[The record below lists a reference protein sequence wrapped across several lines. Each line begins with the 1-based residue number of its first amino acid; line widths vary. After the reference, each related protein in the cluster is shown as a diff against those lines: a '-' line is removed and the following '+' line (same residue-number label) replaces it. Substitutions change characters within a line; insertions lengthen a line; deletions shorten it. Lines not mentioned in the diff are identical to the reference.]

1 MDMQYRNMG
10 FIIDNLFDK
19 REAACSMLFDLQTL
33 RENDQRIFTGTLDP
47 AETEAVLVNTFLL
60 DDQLRLKID
69 NSEQVS
75 FFLADTAG
83 GTNSKGV
90 MLNSPAEITITAAA
104 FGDIDLATHRF
115 LTAVNSSSV
124 VTHYRVQLD

>member
-1 MDMQYRNMG
+1 VKGTQSTDLLPLTIVNG
-10 FIIDNLFDK
+10 SKLSVSSLFPY
-19 REAACSMLFDLQTL
+19 
-33 RENDQRIFTGTLDP
+33 ENGQSIFTGTLDP
-47 AETEAVLVNTFLL
+47 AETLAVLVNTFLL

-69 NSEQVS
+69 NSEQVN

-83 GTNSKGV
+83 GINSKGV
-90 MLNSPAEITITAAA
+90 LLNSPAEITITAAA